1 MNTKIK
7 KIQDLSGNEQSR
19 SGKNPVKREKTA
31 QPSSTIK
38 NQEEE
43 QVTDLEFIED
53 LEQEDV
59 VATSEKKGPKSSKSV
74 RQKLET
80 IATTGSKGEDHPK
93 KSAPKKAPSRGS
105 DSQSSES
112 ILNWYLNEIHK
123 IPMLTR
129 EEEKATAEK
138 ASIGDE
144 SARNLLVRSNL
155 RFVVTVA
162 RKYQSY
168 GLSMMDLINEGNL
181 GLIKAAERF
190 NPDRGFHF
198 ISYAVWW
205 IKQSI
210 LFAIQQKSHLIRLPL
225 NRTADLRRVE
235 EAERMIDNQE
245 GMDNNVQ
252 TLADVLDMKADDLS
266 HLINISR
273 EHLSLDA
280 PVQDGDDFT
289 LGDNIE
295 DIGVSKP
302 DSSVEN
308 DQLKHE
314 IQESLDE
321 LTSRERKVLNMR
333 FGLDGGPVM
342 SLQKIGK
349 TIGLSK
355 ERIRQ
360 IEKKAIRKIRTGK
373 FNQQLNSYL

>member
-1 MNTKIK
+1 MAAKRKITADNVRRTSLNK
-7 KIQDLSGNEQSR
+7 RAVVKRKDIPMRSGSVVGTDSSYKNDMDLSVADTEKVEIEVQES
-19 SGKNPVKREKTA
+19 SVATAQAVKEKTLKKTKKVRTR
-31 QPSSTIK
+31 SS
-38 NQEEE
+38 
-43 QVTDLEFIED
+43 
-53 LEQEDV
+53 
-59 VATSEKKGPKSSKSV
+59 
-74 RQKLET
+74 
-80 IATTGSKGEDHPK
+80 
-93 KSAPKKAPSRGS
+93 S
-105 DSQSSES
+105 DSESGDS

-129 EEEKATAEK
+129 EEEQEVAGR
-138 ASIGDE
+138 ASDGDE
-144 SARNLLVRSNL
+144 RARNSLVKANL

-168 GLSMMDLINEGNL
+168 GLSMMDLINEGNM

-190 NPDRGFHF
+190 NPERGFHF

-225 NRTADLRRVE
+225 NRTADLRRME
-235 EAERMIDNQE
+235 EAERLMDNQDGVE
-245 GMDNNVQ
+245 SSIQN
-252 TLADVLDMKADDLS
+252 LADVLEMKSEDLS

-273 EHLSLDA
+273 DHLSLDA
-280 PVQDGDDFT
+280 PVQDGEDYT

-295 DIGVSKP
+295 DSGSHNP

-308 DQLKHE
+308 IELKKE
-314 IQESLDE
+314 ILESLND
-321 LTSRERKVLNMR
+321 LTTMERKVLFMR
-333 FGLDGGPVM
+333 FGLDGGPVL

-373 FNQQLNSYL
+373 HNQQLVSYL